1 MSGKANEAA
10 AAAIKK
16 NKDES
21 KSDTTQKI
29 SVIYALPFF
38 KHLVDMP
45 GMEEYLNSKNLNG
58 KAELAL
64 LRDLCT
70 DPQLCFFSIKRVVDR
85 QVAKTEKA
93 EKFILDEN
101 KGRVKETISR
111 TLNKLRDIQC
121 NICGLCGH
129 SNSSCWLNGQIYN
142 TCRSSGRDAQ
152 EANFLWREAIK
163 LQRIARE
170 EGLRRH
176 CATKKEE
183 M

>member
-1 MSGKANEAA
+1 M
-10 AAAIKK
+10 
-16 NKDES
+16 
-21 KSDTTQKI
+21 I
-29 SVIYALPFF
+29 SALPFF
-38 KHLVDMP
+38 KHLAYMP
-45 GMEEYLNSKNLNG
+45 GMEAHLDAKGLNG
-58 KAELAL
+58 KKELDL
-64 LRDLCT
+64 LKELCE

-85 QVAKTEKA
+85 QLAKTEKA
-93 EKFILDEN
+93 EKFILDDN
-101 KGRVKETISR
+101 KKLVKETITK

-129 SNSSCWLNGQIYN
+129 TNSSCWLNGQIYS
-142 TCRSSGRDAQ
+142 TCRSSGSAAQ